1 MEQTDSDFL
10 QHEPC
15 PSCGSKNNLARYTD
29 GHGYCFGCQ
38 HHEKGD
44 GSVPTIQKAKMSSD
58 FISGDFAALS
68 KRRITEETCR
78 KFGYRVGMTEDG
90 RKVQLAPYFDKDG
103 AMVAQKVRT
112 ASKDF
117 WAIGKLSSGQLFG
130 QRLWAAGGKRIIVC
144 EGEIDAMS
152 ASQAQGNKWATVS
165 VPTGSSGAKK
175 ALAAN
180 LEYLESFNEVVLMF
194 DQDTSGQEAAAECVA
209 LFTPGKAKVAT
220 LPLKDANDML
230 VARREDELVR
240 AIWEAKTFRPDGI
253 VTVSDVLEQI
263 SKPLETGFP
272 WFLETLTKLTHGR
285 RLTEVY
291 GVGAGT
297 GVGKT
302 DFITQQIA
310 YDVQVLKMKVGVVF
324 LEQQPSETVKRI
336 SGKIAGKRFH
346 VPGEDWTT
354 EELISTAKGLE
365 EYLYMYNSFGE
376 TDWAVVKAKIRYLA
390 VSEGVQLFYVDH
402 LTAMANTESERES
415 LEKIMKELAG
425 LANALQVVITFVS
438 HLSTPSEGR
447 SHEEGG
453 RVSIKNFKG
462 SRSIGFWSYFMFGL
476 ERDQQHED
484 PLISSTTTF
493 RILKDRFT
501 GQSTGS
507 LIYLAYDPV
516 TGRLSETVKPISKSE
531 FKDETVHQDF

>member
-78 KFGYRVGMTEDG
+78 KFGYKVGMTEDG
-90 RKVQLAPYFDKDG
+90 RKVQLAPYYDKDG

-175 ALAAN
+175 AIASN
-180 LEYLESFNEVVLMF
+180 LEYLESFSEVILMF
-194 DQDTSGQEAAAECVA
+194 DGDSAGQEAAAECVT
-209 LFTPGKAKVAT
+209 LFSPGKVKVAT

-240 AIWEAKTFRPDGI
+240 AIWEAKTYRPDGI

-263 SKPLETGFP
+263 GKPLEIGFP
-272 WFLETLTKLTHGR
+272 WFLDTLTKLTYGR
-285 RLTEVY
+285 RRGELI
-291 GVGAGT
+291 GCGAGT

-302 DFITQQIA
+302 DFLSSQIA
-310 YDVQVLKMKVGVVF
+310 YDVSVLKEKVGVVF

-336 SGKIAGKRFH
+336 SGKIVGKRFH

-354 EELISTAKGLE
+354 EELLSTAKSLE
-365 EYLYMYNSFGE
+365 PYLFMYNSFGE

-425 LANALQVVITFVS
+425 LANALQVVITYVS
-438 HLSTPSEGR
+438 HLSTPSDGL
-447 SHEEGG
+447 SHETGSK
-453 RVSIKNFKG
+453 VSIKHFKG
-462 SRSIGFWSYFMFGL
+462 SRSIGFWSHFMIGL

-484 PLISSTTTF
+484 PLISSTTTL
-493 RILKDRFT
+493 RVLKDRFT
-501 GQSTGS
+501 GQATGS

-516 TGRLSETVKPISKSE
+516 TGRQFETVKPISKSE
-531 FKDETVHQDF
+531 FKDETVQQDF

>member
-10 QHEPC
+10 QHEAC

-29 GHGYCFGCQ
+29 GHGYCFGCS
-38 HHEKGD
+38 HHEKGG
-44 GSVPTIQKAKMSSD
+44 GSVQTIQKAKMSSN
-58 FISGDFAALS
+58 FLSGDFAALS

-78 KFGYRVGMTEDG
+78 KFGYKVGVTEDG
-90 RKVQLAPYFDKDG
+90 RKVQIAPYFDKDNQL
-103 AMVAQKVRT
+103 VAQKVRT

-117 WAIGKLSSGQLFG
+117 WSIGKLSSAALFG
-130 QRLWAAGGKRIIVC
+130 QRLWASGGKRIIVC

-180 LEYLESFNEVVLMF
+180 LEYLESFGEVVLMF
-194 DQDTSGQEAAAECVA
+194 DQDAAGLEAAAECVT
-209 LFTPGKAKVAT
+209 LFTPGKVKVAT
-220 LPLKDANDML
+220 LPLNDPSDML
-230 VARREDELVR
+230 VSRREEELVR
-240 AIWEAKTFRPDGI
+240 AIWEAKTYRPDGI
-253 VTVSDVLEQI
+253 VTVSDVIEQI
-263 SKPLETGFP
+263 SKPLQVGFP
-272 WFLETLTKLTHGR
+272 WFLDTLTKLTYGR
-285 RLTEVY
+285 RLSELY
-291 GVGAGT
+291 AIGAGT

-310 YDVQVLKMKVGVVF
+310 YDVQELKMKVGVVF
-324 LEQQPSETVKRI
+324 LEQQPTETVKRI

-346 VPGEDWTT
+346 VPGDGWTQ
-354 EELISTAKGLE
+354 EELLRTAKGLE

-376 TDWAVVKAKIRYLA
+376 TDWEIVKGKIRYLA
-390 VSEGVQLFYVDH
+390 MSEGVQLFYVDH
-402 LTAMANTESERES
+402 LTAMADTSSERES
-415 LEKIMKELAG
+415 LEKIMKEMAG

-438 HLSTPSEGR
+438 HLSTPSDGK

-476 ERDQQHED
+476 ERDQQD
-484 PLISSTTTF
+484 ADSLVSSTTTF
-493 RILKDRFT
+493 RVLKDRYT

-507 LIYLAYDPV
+507 LIYLAYDPA
-516 TGRLSETVKPISKSE
+516 TGRLSETVKPISTSE
-531 FKDETVHQDF
+531 FKDETIQQDF